1 MPGVHPV
8 IRGKTLFEYQ
18 QNLPSLPIPTLE
30 DTLDRWKQSLLPLLA
45 DDSNGLKQAMA
56 AVEEFRM
63 NDGPRLQQMLLD
75 LQQKT
80 GKEQQWPHSHWL
92 EKYVTRC
99 RSFPLFLFI
108 PLVYSFR
115 FSLFLLLSLLSL
127 HTLLSLSLSLSR
139 SLLSLSLIQ
148 NMGHTRVSL

>member
-1 MPGVHPV
+1 MSTKAAADDALKNARTGFDISIPATDVPGVHPV

-92 EKYVTRC
+92 EKCVTRC
-99 RSFPLFLFI
+99 
-108 PLVYSFR
+108 
-115 FSLFLLLSLLSL
+115 
-127 HTLLSLSLSLSR
+127 
-139 SLLSLSLIQ
+139 
-148 NMGHTRVSL
+148 

>member
-1 MPGVHPV
+1 MSTKAAADDALKNAWTGFDISIPATDVPGVHPV

-92 EKYVTRC
+92 EK
-99 RSFPLFLFI
+99 
-108 PLVYSFR
+108 
-115 FSLFLLLSLLSL
+115 
-127 HTLLSLSLSLSR
+127 
-139 SLLSLSLIQ
+139 
-148 NMGHTRVSL
+148 